1 MTTPQAVLDSFRWP
15 ILSALLATVG
25 ACATPYAE
33 APTPTNFP
41 SSKQAKLQAGAHW
54 NAIAAD
60 TAGTLTRSLSLGRGC
75 LPAQPECDRLYV
87 REPAVPSPFAMAF
100 RTSFVTALVNS
111 GVSVVKNPG
120 GANKIVDFE
129 IQAVQFSP
137 GRPNGEFI
145 SATVIY
151 AGLWGLSGVWENAS
165 PGVAGALSVGALDA
179 YRWLSSEMASGPTPQ
194 TEIIVTVSA
203 SDTHQYLGRATNVY
217 YVADR
222 DAALYSG
229 PPALYNLSVKGG
241 N

>member
-1 MTTPQAVLDSFRWP
+1 MTTPHALIDFFRWP
-15 ILSALLATVG
+15 IFGAMVATVG

-60 TAGTLTRSLSLGRGC
+60 TASTLMRSLSLGRGC
-75 LPAQPECDRLYV
+75 LAAQPECDRLYV
-87 REPAVPSPFAMAF
+87 REPAVPSPFAQAF
-100 RTSFVTALVNS
+100 RTSFITALVNS
-111 GVSVVKNPG
+111 GVSVVRNPA
-120 GANKIVDFE
+120 GAKVVDFE
-129 IQAVQFSP
+129 IQAVQFSQ
-137 GRPNGEFI
+137 GRPNGTFT

-165 PGVAGALSVGALDA
+165 PGAAGALAVGALDA
-179 YRWLSSEMASGPTPQ
+179 YRWLTSELATGPTPQ

-203 SDTHQYLGRATNVY
+203 SDNQQYLGRATNVY

-229 PPALYNLSVKGG
+229 PPVLYNLSVKGG